1 MNHMH
6 LAQINIARLLHPQDD
21 PRVAEFM
28 DNLDAV
34 NAVAE
39 RSPGFVW
46 RFKDESGAATDV
58 KLFGDPQVIVNASV
72 WESAQALEQFVFKTV
87 HQKFF
92 AKRRDWFDPDFGP
105 PLALWWI
112 EEGATPAIHNALARW
127 RMLKEKGPTRLAF
140 GWEGV
145 AGAELWKTARCG

>member
-1 MNHMH
+1 MH
-6 LAQINIARLLHPQDD
+6 LAQINIARLLYPSDD
-21 PRVAEFM
+21 HRVAEFM

-46 RFKDESGAATDV
+46 RFRDESGNATDV
-58 KLFGDPQVIVNASV
+58 KLFDDPQVIVNASV
-72 WESAQALEQFVFKTV
+72 WESAEAIDQFVFKTLHV
-87 HQKFF
+87 KFY
-92 AKRRDWFDPDFGP
+92 ARRRNWFDPAFGP

-112 EEGATPAIHNALARW
+112 EQGAAPDIHDFVARW
-127 RMLKEKGPTRLAF
+127 RTLKDCGPTARAF

-145 AGAELWKTARCG
+145 AGASLWKTARCG

>member
-1 MNHMH
+1 MH
-6 LAQINIARLLHPQDD
+6 LAQINIGRLLYPQDD
-21 PRVAEFM
+21 PRVAAFM

-46 RFKDESGAATDV
+46 RFKDESGHATDV
-58 KLFGDPQVIVNASV
+58 KLFDDPQIIVNASV
-72 WESAQALEQFVFKTV
+72 WESAETLEQFVFKTV
-87 HQKFF
+87 HQKFY
-92 AKRRDWFDPDFGP
+92 AKRRTWFDAAFGP

-112 EEGATPAIHNALARW
+112 EEGATPDIHDFAARW
-127 RMLKEKGPTRLAF
+127 RTLKEGGPTERAF

-145 AGAELWKTARCG
+145 ASAELWKAARCG

>member
-1 MNHMH
+1 MH
-6 LAQINIARLLHPQDD
+6 LAQINIGRLLYPQDD
-21 PRVAEFM
+21 PRVAAFM

-46 RFKDESGAATDV
+46 RFKDESGHATDV
-58 KLFGDPQVIVNASV
+58 KLFDDPQIIVNASV
-72 WESAQALEQFVFKTV
+72 WESAETLEQFVFKTV
-87 HQKFF
+87 HQKFY
-92 AKRRDWFDPDFGP
+92 AKRRTWFDAAFGP

-112 EEGATPAIHNALARW
+112 EEGATPDIHDFAARW
-127 RMLKEKGPTRLAF
+127 CTLKEGGPTERAF

-145 AGAELWKTARCG
+145 ASAALWKAARCG

>member
-1 MNHMH
+1 MH